1 MTLGGLCC
9 TFLIHH
15 LQIGYSPNIQRLLL
29 KLFDL
34 YNLTIKMS
42 GLSLHGLNIQM
53 GQMPLFLQTHL
64 LS

>member
-1 MTLGGLCC
+1 MTLGSLCC

-34 YNLTIKMS
+34 YNLTIKNVR
-42 GLSLHGLNIQM
+42 LVIAW
-53 GQMPLFLQTHL
+53 T
-64 LS
+64 